1 MGYLSQKKHH
11 ERINMLL
18 NVSLGVISITSILA
32 LMDNSTGF
40 SAFINQ
46 WQFQIYI
53 YLLLVFAC
61 ALFNK
66 FFWQTF
72 FAFLLIIVN
81 YTLIAS
87 SANLF
92 NSSHTDGQGQLTIL
106 YQNRTQEGLKLM
118 QQADKAQAD
127 IIALNRAQ
135 TQNFGLDSYPQYH
148 LYNEDKEQGQ
158 SFIISKFT
166 PLRSGKLILSER
178 FSGSYM
184 SILAGSQPLVFV
196 NIDFSGITRQEE
208 KNVYKNLSKFIVMQD
223 NPVVVVGNFGVPA
236 WSNTFQKFLNKTG
249 LEVKN
254 RIIMSNGSIWFNP
267 FAVPSL
273 NILAYKKFG
282 VKDVSF
288 LPKEKN
294 SYHPLLIELSF

>member
-40 SAFINQ
+40 SAFVNQ
-46 WQFQIYI
+46 WQFQIYV
-53 YLLLVFAC
+53 YLLLVFVL
-61 ALFNK
+61 ALLNK
-66 FFWQTF
+66 FFLQTF

-92 NSSHTDGQGQLTIL
+92 NSSHNDGQGQLTIL
-106 YQNRTQEGLKLM
+106 YQNRAQEGLNLM
-118 QQADKAQAD
+118 NQADKAKAD
-127 IIALNRAQ
+127 IIALNRSQ
-135 TQNFGLDSYPQYH
+135 TANFGIEEHPQYH
-148 LYNEDKEQGQ
+148 FYNENKEQGR
-158 SFIISKFT
+158 SFIISKFA

-178 FSGSYM
+178 FSGSYIE
-184 SILAGSQPLVFV
+184 ILEGSQPLVFV
-196 NIDFSGITRQEE
+196 NVDFSGISRKEE
-208 KNVYKNLSKFIVMQD
+208 KSVYKNLSKFVVMQD
-223 NPVVVVGNFGVPA
+223 NPVVIVGNFGIPA
-236 WSNTFQKFLNKTG
+236 WSKTFQKFLNKTG

-254 RIIMSNGSIWFNP
+254 RIIMSDGSVLFNP
-267 FAVPSL
+267 LSVPSL

-288 LPKEKN
+288 LPKEGN
-294 SYHPLLIELSF
+294 RNHPLLIKLSF